1 MAHELFPGLGPGA
14 AEGPRRRG
22 RPKGA
27 VNRRSV
33 DLARY
38 IEAQYGG
45 MTPGQQSAAVAL
57 VTAKELKAAKGSVVK
72 ALADKAAVLARELGC
87 SKLEAW
93 REMRAEREGLMP
105 YVHQKRPQAVEL
117 DAKGLVQPVI
127 MLPPAAP
134 RAIEGEYVEIQGL
147 NGAQPIEVSQL
158 KSHD

>member
-1 MAHELFPGLGPGA
+1 MSNELFPGLGPA
-14 AEGPRRRG
+14 AGEARRRG
-22 RPKGA
+22 RPRGS
-27 VNRRSV
+27 VNKRSV

-57 VTAKELKAAKGSVVK
+57 VTAKELKAAKHNLVK
-72 ALADKAAVLARELGC
+72 ALAVKAAALAQELGC

-105 YVHQKRPQAVEL
+105 YVHQKRPQSVEL
-117 DAKGLVQPVI
+117 DAKGMVQPVI
-127 MLPPAAP
+127 MLAPAAP
-134 RAIEGEYVEIQGL
+134 RAIEGEFVEIQGL
-147 NGAQPIEVSQL
+147 NGAQPIEVSRS